1 MRKRTFHIR
10 AIWHRSATAF
20 GGALACATGLASYPS
35 GYHLFT
41 WQRCIFCIATDPDS
55 FHDCCLEFV
64 AIPTGTPALSLLS
77 EDFAWLTVAGQF
89 SIPAVL
95 MLQ

>member
-1 MRKRTFHIR
+1 
-10 AIWHRSATAF
+10 
-20 GGALACATGLASYPS
+20 
-35 GYHLFT
+35 
-41 WQRCIFCIATDPDS
+41 
-55 FHDCCLEFV
+55 V
-64 AIPTGTPALSLLS
+64 AIPTGTPALSLFS

>member
-1 MRKRTFHIR
+1 
-10 AIWHRSATAF
+10 
-20 GGALACATGLASYPS
+20 
-35 GYHLFT
+35 
-41 WQRCIFCIATDPDS
+41 
-55 FHDCCLEFV
+55 V

-77 EDFAWLTVAGQF
+77 EDFDWLTVAGQF